1 MTTTTPSTAHP
12 NAAPSRGTLHG
23 IGRLLLRLGVPK
35 PSDGCTPTARTATA
49 VHPTARAATSVDLPE
64 HIRMTIAA
72 LPGALDVTA
81 VHEHFAPADVLRAE
95 RRALYRMAA
104 GLLVPDVDHAVLTD
118 DELDGPLL
126 LHHIGEALA
135 GRAALLPS
143 DLVAAR
149 RPVAVVPLRSGAVQ
163 LNVVSD
169 PRAAESLAPALR
181 LIGSQVT
188 PRAPELELLTESDG
202 ESFCDALR
210 LTRDGLELANKIS
223 PRLTDDLVVHA
234 SLLAVLD
241 PESSGRL
248 VSASSRF
255 FPGLVLIDRP
265 ASALDVAE
273 ALIHECAHQKFF
285 DLATT
290 RSIFGAGQEPSDGF
304 RPSWST
310 SVWQTE
316 QALAACHAYACLAQF
331 GVDAGPGLIDLA
343 GDSSLLPVARMR
355 SLEIGRWLLGRQ
367 SELEPDGRWMLGS
380 LLGRPTDVAS
390 PSPGHPQIDGG
401 HFCVDPHVRIDRMN
415 GTVRLLAGRP
425 GPPTEFFW
433 LDGAA
438 AAVASRLGATA
449 GGMPFDVLVSELSA
463 CWTVDRREAWQRVS
477 TALAQML
484 SCSIVM
490 PLPAG
495 GSVL

>member
-1 MTTTTPSTAHP
+1 
-12 NAAPSRGTLHG
+12 L
-23 IGRLLLRLGVPK
+23 
-35 PSDGCTPTARTATA
+35 
-49 VHPTARAATSVDLPE
+49 
-64 HIRMTIAA
+64 TIAA

-81 VHEHFAPADVLRAE
+81 VHEHFSPAGALCAE

-104 GLLVPDVDHAVLTD
+104 GLLAPDFDHTVLTD
-118 DELDGPLL
+118 DELDDPLL

-135 GRAALLPS
+135 GRAELQLS

-149 RPVAVVPLRSGAVQ
+149 RPVTIVPLRSDPTL

-188 PRAPELELLTESDG
+188 SGAAELGLLTESDG
-202 ESFCDALR
+202 ESFYDALR
-210 LTRDGLELANKIS
+210 LTREGLELARKIS

-234 SLLAVLD
+234 RLLAVLD
-241 PESSGRL
+241 PESSGGL

-265 ASALDVAE
+265 ASALEVAE

-290 RSIFGAGQEPSDGF
+290 RNLLGAGQESADGF

-316 QALAACHAYACLAQF
+316 QAVAACHAYACLAQF
-331 GVDAGPGLIDLA
+331 GADAGSALIDSA
-343 GDSSLLPVARMR
+343 GEASLLPMARMR
-355 SLEIGRWLLGRQ
+355 SLEIGRWLLDTHAD
-367 SELEPDGRWMLGS
+367 LEPGGRWMIGAILG
-380 LLGRPTDVAS
+380 LPTEPPEVDS
-390 PSPGHPQIDGG
+390 PSPGRPEIDGG
-401 HFCVDPHVRIDRMN
+401 RFGVGPRIHTERMD
-415 GTVRLLAGRP
+415 GTGRLLAGHP
-425 GPPTEFFW
+425 GPPIEFFW
-433 LDGAA
+433 LDGDA

-449 GGMPFDVLVSELSA
+449 GGMPLDVLVSELSTYWA
-463 CWTVDRREAWQRVS
+463 VDRREARQRVS
-477 TALAQML
+477 SAIRSML
-484 SCSIVM
+484 DCSIVM
-490 PLPAG
+490 LLPADA
-495 GSVL
+495 VQML